1 MFLLVASLLVAFLYF
16 YDVPKNPVGFFVDEA
31 SIAYNAHTIATE
43 WRDEYGARFPLY
55 FSSFLDYK
63 SPILVYGLAGV
74 FRVTVRTTR
83 YNSQGYPLVSSEL
96 LDDGFPTQTAARKF
110 VRETYKGEAVDI
122 ATK

>member
-1 MFLLVASLLVAFLYF
+1 MSRT
-16 YDVPKNPVGFFVDEA
+16 PVRPYLILKDE
-31 SIAYNAHTIATE
+31 
-43 WRDEYGARFPLY
+43 
-55 FSSFLDYK
+55 
-63 SPILVYGLAGV
+63 AGV